1 MGSNPRPPSPF
12 GAKLKALMKKSG
24 YSYRTL
30 SLQTGLSISSLNR
43 YMHGTAPRFATLK
56 VLADCFG
63 VSPSD
68 LLSDEDT
75 EPTKKAPPQQ
85 GTLFPEAVQT
95 ASPRAKRTGAYC
107 PVVKLDRLRDYF
119 LSEGESGSTGLTEV
133 PGGLKADGLIAVP
146 VEEADESIGILKGDT
161 LFVKLGSFFRN
172 GDLVVANREKDFVV
186 GKVSV
191 DHAMNVTLT
200 ARGESGLPFALGGA
214 NKVVALLRLF

>member
-1 MGSNPRPPSPF
+1 MGSNPRAPSPF

-68 LLSDEDT
+68 LLNDKDT
-75 EPTKKAPPQQ
+75 EPTKKAPPPQ
-85 GTLFPEAVQT
+85 GTLFPEIAQG
-95 ASPRAKRTGAYC
+95 AGPKAKHTGATC
-107 PVVKLDRLRDYF
+107 PIVKLDRLRDYF
-119 LSEGESGSTGLTEV
+119 LTAGEAGSSGVTEV
-133 PGGLKADGLIAVP
+133 PGNIDANGLIAVP
-146 VEEADESIGILKGDT
+146 VEESDESIGVLKGDV
-161 LFVKLGSFFRN
+161 LFVRLGSFFRN
-172 GDLVVANREKDFVV
+172 GDLVVVNREKYFVI

-191 DHAMNVTLT
+191 DPNMNIALT
-200 ARGESGLPFALGGA
+200 VHGESGIPFALGGA